1 MDRESEIRSKA
12 FESYRNQVQKE
23 TADFNA
29 AREQQIKDT
38 AALRIS
44 VDPRFQSVIDLFITA
59 E

>member
-1 MDRESEIRSKA
+1 LNA
-12 FESYRNQVQKE
+12 YRNQVQKE

-29 AREQQIKDT
+29 AREEHIKAA

-44 VDPRFQSVIDLFITA
+44 VDPRFQPVIDLFITA